1 MIWFPRMNTM
11 RRILCVLT
19 LLAAIAWAQDAQ
31 PLTVYAN
38 GKPIQ
43 VTPVIRD
50 GTTYYPVDGIVHA
63 LGGRIY
69 WDPAKK
75 IYKIND
81 NDVGIAPVYLGGH
94 FYLPIEAIAQATK
107 AAVTWDL
114 ARNQVTMKS
123 QADQPPTSVANVS
136 TPRQPMQVEDP
147 KSGGP
152 TWDATMDGRLP
163 VGWQFPNP
171 HSNEAPPMPSPGVAN
186 TTRGQLKT
194 AKQIASGSHD
204 VFVPRS
210 TQNAAFQLTITN
222 FEVVG
227 SFKGY
232 YQPRGGHVFAIVYL
246 SQKNVSGAAQV
257 YPGKLH
263 LADSDGHTYDAMDE
277 LSNFWPV
284 IMRPYGINFGYLVY
298 EIPDSVAPSQVVLT
312 TVGNPPLSVNL

>member
-1 MIWFPRMNTM
+1 MNTV
-11 RRILCVLT
+11 RWILC
-19 LLAAIAWAQDAQ
+19 LLALLVATVPSGAQDAQ

-38 GKPIQ
+38 GKPIH

-50 GTTYYPVDGIVHA
+50 GTTYYPVDQIVHA

-81 NDVGIAPVYLGGH
+81 NDVGMAPLYLGGR
-94 FYLPIEAIAQATK
+94 FYLPIEAIAHASK

-114 ARNQVTMKS
+114 ARNQVTMKTT
-123 QADQPPTSVANVS
+123 ADTPPTSVANVS
-136 TPRQPMQVEDP
+136 TPSQPRQVEEP
-147 KSGGP
+147 KTQP
-152 TWDATMDGRLP
+152 WDATLDGRLP
-163 VGWQFPNP
+163 SGWQFPNP
-171 HSNEAPPMPSPGVAN
+171 HSNNAPPAASPGHGGTGSA
-186 TTRGQLKT
+186 TLKT

-246 SQKNVSGAAQV
+246 SQKNISGAAQV

-263 LADSDGHTYDAMDE
+263 LVDNNGHTYDSMDE

-298 EIPDSVAPSQVVLT
+298 EVPENVAPAQVVLT